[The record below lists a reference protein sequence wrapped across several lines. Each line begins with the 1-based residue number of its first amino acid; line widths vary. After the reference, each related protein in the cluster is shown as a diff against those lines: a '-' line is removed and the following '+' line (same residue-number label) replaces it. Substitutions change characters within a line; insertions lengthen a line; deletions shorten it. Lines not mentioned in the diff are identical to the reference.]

1 MAPTAT
7 SALPRSSGKRMAAAP
22 VRTPTVSR
30 LAARQPIRSSTVDV
44 RTRDRLA
51 ASPRATGET
60 LDTLDDPLTLI
71 AMASALRAQ
80 PARAAHAP
88 ATGFDWTAQ
97 LSHRRLTDT
106 PDAFAR

>member
-1 MAPTAT
+1 
-7 SALPRSSGKRMAAAP
+7 MAAAP

-30 LAARQPIRSSTVDV
+30 LATRQPSRSNTVDV

-51 ASPRATGET
+51 ASPRATGEA
-60 LDTLDDPLTLI
+60 LDTLNDPLTLI
-71 AMASALRAQ
+71 AMARALRAQ
-80 PARAAHAP
+80 PARATHAP
-88 ATGFDWTAQ
+88 ATGFDWMAQ